1 MRYVMLSEDEIH
13 EIKKLHES
21 LLSKSSHGIFH
32 SVGKIVG
39 ESIIKEITDDSK
51 FLEDAARILKERKV
65 VDEVTFE
72 SGTVTTKGCVE
83 VRNSESPTCDVMRG
97 IIVSLYRAHL
107 CKTIYCEETACE
119 STGSDRCVFEIR
131 TEVI

>member
-1 MRYVMLSEDEIH
+1 MRYVMLSEDEVH

-32 SVGKIVG
+32 SIGKIVG

-51 FLEDAARILKERKV
+51 FLDEATRILKERKIV
-65 VDEVTFE
+65 EDVTFE

-83 VRNSESPTCDVMRG
+83 VKSSDAPTCDVMRG
-97 IIVSLYRAHL
+97 IIVSLYKTHL

-119 STGSDRCVFEIR
+119 STGANRCVFEIR
-131 TEVI
+131 SEVI